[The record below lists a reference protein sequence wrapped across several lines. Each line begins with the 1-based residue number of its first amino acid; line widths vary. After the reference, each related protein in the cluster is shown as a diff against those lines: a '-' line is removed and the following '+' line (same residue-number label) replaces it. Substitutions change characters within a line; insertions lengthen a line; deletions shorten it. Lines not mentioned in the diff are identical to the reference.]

1 MGSTVFIEERNPR
14 MSRPSP
20 CKPVT
25 FEGQL
30 CRRQWGKG
38 NDKAGHGV
46 KSLQSGGQPCS
57 EDPCKASPKEIT
69 EPSLERQ
76 REFDS
81 HWRQCLALKW
91 GGAVRF
97 RGWWSWRGGGSGAGK
112 LQAGI
117 PAIRQM
123 GSDHEGFLFQAK
135 EFGPLS
141 LMKETLP
148 RILNWKATCLH
159 QILFVCSA
167 TVFAVC
173 PHCWRLT
180 AMDSIG
186 PSVSSLGLLWES
198 VTNQVGYSFP
208 VLEARSLESRCRQGW
223 FPLEFLRENL
233 FMPLP

>member
-1 MGSTVFIEERNPR
+1 MTKQGMGWSPYKVGVSPALRIHVRLHR
-14 MSRPSP
+14 RRSPSP
-20 CKPVT
+20 
-25 FEGQL
+25 L
-30 CRRQWGKG
+30 SKG
-38 NDKAGHGV
+38 SGSSIPIGGNVLRWSEEVRCGSEAGG
-46 KSLQSGGQPCS
+46 LGG
-57 EDPCKASPKEIT
+57 E
-69 EPSLERQ
+69 
-76 REFDS
+76 
-81 HWRQCLALKW
+81 
-91 GGAVRF
+91 
-97 RGWWSWRGGGSGAGK
+97 GGSGAGK

-198 VTNQVGYSFP
+198 VTNQVGYLFP